1 MLRVVASA
9 RAAPARVVF
18 EVRKARAQMQAEL
31 SPLMLVVAGT
41 LLWLAG
47 TAASTATI
55 AVATGLLLPVCEH
68 PGETFP
74 VLYETY
80 DHWEQWMN
88 TPVGF
93 TTAVVCMVVSILLA
107 HSFKSRIVCLIAWL
121 SLPLQANFWHGLLL
135 ITDGCN

>member
-1 MLRVVASA
+1 VVASA

-31 SPLMLVVAGT
+31 SPLVFVIAGT
-41 LLWLAG
+41 VIWLAG
-47 TAASTATI
+47 TAASSI
-55 AVATGLLLPVCEH
+55 GILSVVDVLFQVCEH

-88 TPVGF
+88 THTGF
-93 TTAVVCMVVSILLA
+93 TTAVVCMVISILLA
-107 HSFKSRIVCLIAWL
+107 HSFGSRIVCVIAWV
-121 SLPLQANFWHGLLL
+121 SLPVQTTFWRNLLFL
-135 ITDGCN
+135 TDACN

>member
-9 RAAPARVVF
+9 RAAPARVVS
-18 EVRKARAQMQAEL
+18 EVRKARAQMHEDL

-41 LLWLAG
+41 LIWLLF
-47 TAASTATI
+47 TASSSVGVLFVVDILFRT
-55 AVATGLLLPVCEH
+55 CEH

-74 VLYETY
+74 VLYETLA
-80 DHWEQWMN
+80 DWKQWRN
-88 TPVGF
+88 TSSGF
-93 TTAVVCMVVSILLA
+93 TAAVVCMVVSILLA